1 MSTSPQP
8 KAESVRLR
16 AADDESSRYDML
28 DHLLRSFEQWGQ
40 GVQLRLQRQDEQ
52 SGLLERQLT
61 QAKMELRGEAQEKEV
76 RLRST
81 IADLNAELG
90 RLKGEIGPLLTELTQ
105 LSGDRDRLSA
115 EIRELHGSIGGKV
128 TYRQML
134 VAVAG
139 VGIAGLGYLA
149 LPKLIGAFTA

>member
-1 MSTSPQP
+1 MSFELPHGKGGEPSPIPVEEPMSTSPQP

-16 AADDESSRYDML
+16 AADDESSRYDIL

-76 RLRST
+76 RLRS
-81 IADLNAELG
+81 G
-90 RLKGEIGPLLTELTQ
+90 SKLTKMSSKTTG
-105 LSGDRDRLSA
+105 SGS
-115 EIRELHGSIGGKV
+115 
-128 TYRQML
+128 T
-134 VAVAG
+134 
-139 VGIAGLGYLA
+139 
-149 LPKLIGAFTA
+149 